1 MSSQQVAVVR
11 PPRLSVPANL
21 DEKYG
26 IDPDSWEVLVN
37 ATFPQAKSA
46 ESVLMALAYC
56 KQRGLDIFRKPI
68 HLVPMETT
76 IGGQKVTID
85 TVWPGI
91 GETRITAHRQAD
103 FYGYDECEFGPL
115 IEFSG
120 EAKVQKWVGGQ
131 KSGWETIK
139 WKGPVPEWARFT
151 VYKMM
156 HGQRIKLPGPKVYF
170 LETYAPVGRYNP
182 SPNERWTRAP
192 RQMLEKCA
200 EAAALRRA
208 WPDVFGDEATY
219 EEMEGRT
226 LRGEAEETGPTPDKA
241 AAGPRP
247 TREDF
252 KKNGA
257 AAKDEIVEGEFSEVQ
272 DGGAADEKAAARAE
286 QGQSAGKPAENPAAE
301 VDEKSVAGDEQGQPD
316 AAKETPAETLPSTRG
331 QWEAWVD
338 GFRDNLDARDTVE
351 QVDRLVS
358 ANAHRLEA
366 APEDIQETLSKEVS
380 AKRAQLSN
388 GADSATGRA
397 AGNNSQPEE

>member
-1 MSSQQVAVVR
+1 MSNNQQVAVR

-21 DEKYG
+21 EEKYG

-37 ATFPQAKSA
+37 ATFPSAKSP

-68 HLVPMETT
+68 HLVPMETN

-91 GETRITAHRQAD
+91 GEIRITAQRQAD

-120 EAKVQKWVGGQ
+120 EAKVQKWTAG
-131 KSGWETIK
+131 KPNGWEKIS
-139 WKGPVPEWARFT
+139 WKGMVPEWAQFT

-156 HGQRIKLPGPKVYF
+156 HGHRIKLPGPKVYF
-170 LETYAPVGRYNP
+170 METYAPVGRFNP
-182 SPNERWTRAP
+182 SPNERWCRAP

-226 LRGEAEETGPTPDKA
+226 MREHDEAPPGNAEAD
-241 AAGPRP
+241 AGPRP
-247 TREDF
+247 TREQF
-252 KKNGA
+252 K
-257 AAKDEIVEGEFSEVQ
+257 AKPKEEVVDGEFTEVKDGEQ
-272 DGGAADEKAAARAE
+272 DHNE
-286 QGQSAGKPAENPAAE
+286 PAEVEAKAE
-301 VDEKSVAGDEQGQPD
+301 EVERKLRDQD
-316 AAKETPAETLPSTRG
+316 AAKAAEAGEKIDKAEDKPAETLPSSTG
-331 QWEAWVD
+331 QWEAWIDNFTD
-338 GFRDNLDARDTVE
+338 GLEDRHTVVALDRYVE
-351 QVDRLVS
+351 HNRYK
-358 ANAHRLEA
+358 LEN
-366 APEDIQETLSKEVS
+366 APEDFQENLSRVVS
-380 AKRAQLSN
+380 ARRSKLVTDAGGEE
-388 GADSATGRA
+388 GAT
-397 AGNNSQPEE
+397 AGDQSKPAE